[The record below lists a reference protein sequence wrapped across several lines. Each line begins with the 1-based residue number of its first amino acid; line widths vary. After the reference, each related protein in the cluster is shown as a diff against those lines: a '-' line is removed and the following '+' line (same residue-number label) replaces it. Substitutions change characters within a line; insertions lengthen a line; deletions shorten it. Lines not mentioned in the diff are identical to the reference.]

1 MIYYKRE
8 EGLSG
13 RLSTRSLV
21 FPCSRALLP
30 LQSIPPSLYIYI
42 YITPCTLSRALQK
55 TKGGPLLEILLPQ
68 TYQPHFL
75 VEAAAILTITITL
88 EIKIICLDCHYH
100 FHPFRIISLRYRF
113 SLLITSLLKRGMYRR
128 LRDSGMLR
136 LILGFGSE
144 FGICLAVI
152 ILNFISVVIFIFII
166 ITFVVIVCY
175 CHCFCCFMGES
186 TCTGLLKRV
195 KMS

>member
-1 MIYYKRE
+1 
-8 EGLSG
+8 
-13 RLSTRSLV
+13 
-21 FPCSRALLP
+21 
-30 LQSIPPSLYIYI
+30 
-42 YITPCTLSRALQK
+42 
-55 TKGGPLLEILLPQ
+55 
-68 TYQPHFL
+68 
-75 VEAAAILTITITL
+75 
-88 EIKIICLDCHYH
+88 
-100 FHPFRIISLRYRF
+100 
-113 SLLITSLLKRGMYRR
+113 
-128 LRDSGMLR
+128 MLR